1 MGEPKPS
8 HPSTCASLPWRGWA
22 YLGRS
27 GVGCRLA
34 PDGESAGAGVAGLS
48 GTCSGRGEGRGA
60 ASSEGGAGG
69 CMEGGAQDAFR
80 PAEEPLRATQDVSMT
95 LTPMLARDTKTS
107 AYPRVTDDTVPPPR
121 SGDIQAIC
129 AWRAAGLAPSW
140 VLGSSAH
147 GGQVWLA
154 TLQCLGC

>member
-1 MGEPKPS
+1 MNVLMWRGGGEQVQEAWSGIQSPGTPA
-8 HPSTCASLPWRGWA
+8 HRPAFHGGGWA

-48 GTCSGRGEGRGA
+48 GTCSGRGDGRGA
-60 ASSEGGAGG
+60 AISEGGAGG

-95 LTPMLARDTKTS
+95 LTPMLARDIKTS
-107 AYPRVTDDTVPPPR
+107 AYPHVTGDMFPPP
-121 SGDIQAIC
+121 
-129 AWRAAGLAPSW
+129 
-140 VLGSSAH
+140 
-147 GGQVWLA
+147 
-154 TLQCLGC
+154 

>member
-8 HPSTCASLPWRGWA
+8 HPSTRASLPWRGWA

-107 AYPRVTDDTVPPPR
+107 AYPRVTDDTVPPP
-121 SGDIQAIC
+121 
-129 AWRAAGLAPSW
+129 
-140 VLGSSAH
+140 
-147 GGQVWLA
+147 
-154 TLQCLGC
+154 

>member
-1 MGEPKPS
+1 MLRGGGGGEQIQEAWGGSQSPGTPAYMPAF
-8 HPSTCASLPWRGWA
+8 HGRGGWA

-34 PDGESAGAGVAGLS
+34 PDGESVGAGVAGLS
-48 GTCSGRGEGRGA
+48 GTCSGRGDGRGA

-107 AYPRVTDDTVPPPR
+107 AYLHVTGDMFPPP
-121 SGDIQAIC
+121 
-129 AWRAAGLAPSW
+129 
-140 VLGSSAH
+140 
-147 GGQVWLA
+147 
-154 TLQCLGC
+154 

>member
-1 MGEPKPS
+1 MGARAQAPQHTGQPS
-8 HPSTCASLPWRGWA
+8 MAGGWA

-48 GTCSGRGEGRGA
+48 GTCSGRGDDRGA

-107 AYPRVTDDTVPPPR
+107 AYPHVTGDMFPPP
-121 SGDIQAIC
+121 
-129 AWRAAGLAPSW
+129 
-140 VLGSSAH
+140 
-147 GGQVWLA
+147 
-154 TLQCLGC
+154 

>member
-1 MGEPKPS
+1 MEPGLPFCPDPGDS
-8 HPSTCASLPWRGWA
+8 SLLLDT
-22 YLGRS
+22 LGRS

-69 CMEGGAQDAFR
+69 CMEGGAQAAFR

-95 LTPMLARDTKTS
+95 LTPM
-107 AYPRVTDDTVPPPR
+107 
-121 SGDIQAIC
+121 
-129 AWRAAGLAPSW
+129 PSF
-140 VLGSSAH
+140 L
-147 GGQVWLA
+147 
-154 TLQCLGC
+154 